1 MLPSSDELEALHAR
15 VKQVAGVLKKAG
27 SAEVTKMSTKETL
40 AGIAR
45 DWLKMSPSLR
55 QSNMCEGT
63 ALDAYDQDMQALLS
77 GTTTRARGSAL
88 RKRLTRFST
97 KAVDEVIVPL
107 IQFEGSP
114 RQVAARQVQAA
125 FLNSLEPEENIH
137 IEDVSRCLTVQAFR
151 AAIIMLWAAGVARIH
166 RAIVNRGFNAFNSA
180 IDSCVTK
187 KGVPFNKIKE
197 SAKIS
202 SLPELQRSRGA
213 DVLIVGL
220 ELFGYDLQTFQEL
233 DRLLGTRNDA
243 AHPGQF
249 QPNALDVQQFA
260 QKISLHVFQTVK
272 L

>member
-1 MLPSSDELEALHAR
+1 MLPTRDDLEALHAR
-15 VKQVAGVLKKAG
+15 VKQAAAALKKVG
-27 SAEVTKMSTKETL
+27 GAEVTKTSTKETL

-45 DWLKMSPSLR
+45 DWLKLSPSLR
-55 QSNMCEGT
+55 QSSVCDGT
-63 ALDAYDQDMQALLS
+63 VLDSYDEDMQALLS
-77 GTTTRARGSAL
+77 GTTTRARASAL
-88 RKRLTRFST
+88 RKRLERFSA
-97 KAVDEVIVPL
+97 KAVDQVIVPL

-114 RQVAARQVQAA
+114 RQVAARQIQAA
-125 FLNSLEPEENIH
+125 FPSNLEPEESVY
-137 IEDVSRCLTVQAFR
+137 IEEAARCLTVQAFR
-151 AAIIMLWAAGVARIH
+151 AAIIMLWAAGVARMH

-180 IDSCVTK
+180 IDSCITK
-187 KGVPFNKIKE
+187 KGAPFNKVKE
-197 SAKIS
+197 GAKIS
-202 SLPELQRSRGA
+202 SLPELQRSRDA

-260 QKISLHVFQTVK
+260 QKLSLHVFQTVA